1 MNTISS
7 RKSMGIKRN
16 ISIEGLLRYLIQ
28 YQIHQSNIIRIEWL
42 TVRRITN
49 EILGVKWVNELK
61 LKFLM
66 IEQIQ
71 LSHNSL
77 LAQISYAEL
86 SV

>member
-1 MNTISS
+1 MS
-7 RKSMGIKRN
+7 IK
-16 ISIEGLLRYLIQ
+16 GLLCYLIQ
-28 YQIHQSNIIRIEWL
+28 YQIHQSNIIRIEQQ

-49 EILGVKWVNELK
+49 EILGVKWVNELG

-71 LSHNSL
+71 LSRHSL
-77 LAQISYAEL
+77 WAQISYAEL

>member
-1 MNTISS
+1 
-7 RKSMGIKRN
+7 MGIKRN

>member
-1 MNTISS
+1 
-7 RKSMGIKRN
+7 MGIKRN

-28 YQIHQSNIIRIEWL
+28 YQIHQSNIIRIEWQ

-49 EILGVKWVNELK
+49 EILGVKWVIKLK

>member
-1 MNTISS
+1 
-7 RKSMGIKRN
+7 MGIKRN

-28 YQIHQSNIIRIEWL
+28 YQIHQSNIIRIEWQI
-42 TVRRITN
+42 VRRITN

>member
-1 MNTISS
+1 
-7 RKSMGIKRN
+7 MGIKRN

-28 YQIHQSNIIRIEWL
+28 YQIHQSNIIRIEWQ

-49 EILGVKWVNELK
+49 ETLGVKWVNELK